1 MITNKEVKLI
11 TSLTQKKYRNK
22 HLLFV
27 AEGEK
32 LVSDLVNSKYQVQK
46 IYYTEVCDCVVDEDL
61 TSKITAKEL
70 KRMSS
75 LKSPSSILG
84 VFRIPSS
91 SQTKES
97 GLQLVLDDLQDP
109 GNLGTIIRL
118 CDWFGVSN
126 LICSLDTV
134 DCYNPK
140 VVQASMGS
148 LANVS
153 VSYQDIESF
162 IKKSKSSVFTTD
174 MNGEQIYGQQLPKN
188 AILVMGNEGKGVRDS
203 IKKLANTTLT
213 IPRFGTQSK
222 AESLNVATATAI
234 LLSEFRREI

>member
-1 MITNKEVKLI
+1 MISNKEVKLI

-27 AEGEK
+27 AEGDK
-32 LVSDLVNSKYQVQK
+32 VVSDLVNSKYQVQK
-46 IYYTEVCDCVVDEDL
+46 IYYTEVCNCLIAEDL
-61 TSKITAKEL
+61 TFKITAKDL

-84 VFRIPSS
+84 VFRIPRSIK
-91 SQTKES
+91 TKES

-162 IKKSKSSVFTTD
+162 IKKSKSSVFVTG
-174 MNGEQIYGQQLPKN
+174 MSGEQVYGQALPKD

-203 IKKLANTTLT
+203 IKKLGHSTLT
-213 IPRFGTQSK
+213 IPRFGAESK
-222 AESLNVATATAI
+222 VESLNVATATAI
-234 LLSEFRREI
+234 LLSEFRRGS